1 MKSSGAESCS
11 GEDLQIGSEE
21 NPFGEEGVSK
31 LFGTTVVCAGGREDL
46 IRFFFYL
53 FRKISFEDIAE
64 KAVGFCLRFSEYLN
78 WLGTLK

>member
-1 MKSSGAESCS
+1 M
-11 GEDLQIGSEE
+11 QIGGEE

-46 IRFFFYL
+46 ISFFFFYL
-53 FRKISFEDIAE
+53 CRKIAFEDIAK
-64 KAVGFCLRFSEYLN
+64 KAVGFCLKFSKYLN